1 MALLFP
7 TPTRRFCGAVSLLGL
22 ALLAAVLHHEPPTLG
37 TPPLLLGLLALG
49 VVLGEL
55 IPLKIPRRGDDEEVT
70 ISTTFAFALLLAGG
84 LVPALLAQVIAS
96 AVQDLLSGKPAWR
109 LLFNVGQYTLTMCAA
124 AVVLGVLTSVPH
136 PSGQHFVD
144 ADLPGILLAGLA
156 LWLVNTGTVG
166 VAVAL
171 HRGVPLVAYFRSDLG
186 FSFITG
192 ALLLCLA
199 PVLLASAE
207 YATGL
212 FPLFFFPIYAV
223 YRAGRH
229 AARSEYQATHDQL
242 TDLPNRGLFRDIVER
257 ELARGD
263 DARPFAVLLMDLDRF
278 KEINDTLGHHYGD
291 RLLESI
297 GPRIA
302 AGLREADVL
311 ARLGGD
317 EFALLLRGLRSPRDA
332 ERIAERVCEMLA
344 EPFELNGF
352 TVEVEAS
359 IGIAWSGDRD
369 GGANVDDLLRRA
381 DVAMY
386 SAKADNVP
394 LRFYSTDRDEHSP
407 ERLGL
412 VADLRRGIERQELVL
427 HYQPKLDL
435 RTGETAGVEGLVRW
449 EHPALGLLQ
458 PHAFIDLAERT
469 GLIKLL
475 TLAVIDIAVE
485 QAARWR
491 AAGTPLTVA
500 VNVPVRSLLDPA
512 FPGQVAERLARVGL
526 HPSSIAIEITESTM
540 LADPDAALAV
550 LSELGAMGVK
560 MAVDDFGT
568 GYSSLAYLRRLPVS
582 ELKIDRTFVSGL
594 VDGHND
600 EVIVRST
607 IELGHNLGLRVV
619 AEGVE
624 DEQSLAELRRLGCDE
639 AQGYHLSRPVPAA
652 ELERWLA
659 RRRPP
664 APVLRLLERA

>member
-1 MALLFP
+1 MSQLFP
-7 TPTRRFCGAVSLLGL
+7 TPTRRFCGVISVLGI
-22 ALLAAVLHHEPPTLG
+22 ALLAVVVQHESATLG
-37 TPPLLLGLLALG
+37 TLGGSPLLLGLLALG

-55 IPLKIPRRGDDEEVT
+55 LPLKIPRRGDDEEVT
-70 ISTTFAFALLLAGG
+70 ISTTFAYAMLLGGG
-84 LVPALLAQVIAS
+84 LAPALVAQVAAS
-96 AVQDLLSGKPAWR
+96 VLQDLASGKPLWR
-109 LLFNVGQYTLTMCAA
+109 LLFNAGQYGLSMGAA
-124 AVVLGVLTSVPH
+124 ALVLGLLTSVPH
-136 PSGQHFVD
+136 PSGQFFVD
-144 ADLPGILLAGLA
+144 SDLPGILLAGLA

-171 HRGVPLVAYFRSDLG
+171 HRRMPLRAYFRSDLG

-199 PVLLASAE
+199 PVLLSSAQ

-242 TDLPNRGLFRDIVER
+242 TDLPNRGLFRVSVER
-257 ELARGD
+257 EMSSPES
-263 DARPFAVLLMDLDRF
+263 RPFAVLLLDLDRF

-297 GPRIA
+297 GPRLA
-302 AGLREADVL
+302 ACLRPDDLL

-317 EFALLLRGLRSPRDA
+317 EFALLLRRLGSPADA
-332 ERIAERVCEMLA
+332 EGIARRIAEVLS
-344 EPFELNGF
+344 EPFQLNGF
-352 TVEVEAS
+352 AVEVEAS
-359 IGIAWSGDRD
+359 IGIAWSGDSD
-369 GGANVDDLLRRA
+369 ADVDDLLRRA

-386 SAKADNVP
+386 SAKGDNVP
-394 LRFYSTDRDEHSP
+394 LRFYSADRDDHSP

-412 VADLRRGIERQELVL
+412 VSDLRRGLERSELVL

-449 EHPALGLLQ
+449 EHPTLGLLQ

-469 GLIKLL
+469 GLIKSL
-475 TLAVIDIAVE
+475 TLRVIDIAVE
-485 QAARWR
+485 QAARWQ

-512 FPGQVAERLARVGL
+512 FPRQVADRLDAAGVP
-526 HPSSIAIEITESTM
+526 PSSIAIEITESTM
-540 LADPDAALAV
+540 MADPDAALVV
-550 LSELGAMGVK
+550 LSQLGAMGVT
-560 MAVDDFGT
+560 MSVDDFGT
-568 GYSSLAYLRRLPVS
+568 GYSSLAYLRRLPVG
-582 ELKIDRTFVSGL
+582 ELKIDRTFVMNLLDSR
-594 VDGHND
+594 ND

-624 DEQSLAELRRLGCDE
+624 DEASLRELRRLGCDE
-639 AQGYHLSRPVPAA
+639 AQGYHLSRPVPAP
-652 ELERWLA
+652 ELERWVK
-659 RRRPP
+659 RRQHA
-664 APVLRLLERA
+664 APVLRLLETA

>member
-1 MALLFP
+1 MSHLFP
-7 TPTRRFCGAVSLLGL
+7 TPTRRFCGVVSVLGL
-22 ALLAAVLHHEPPTLG
+22 ALLVGVLEHGPITLA
-37 TPPLLLGLLALG
+37 TSPLLLGLLALG
-49 VVLGEL
+49 VLLGEL
-55 IPLKIPRRGDDEEVT
+55 LPLKIPRRGDDEEVT
-70 ISTTFAFALLLAGG
+70 ISTTFAYALLLAGG
-84 LVPALLAQVIAS
+84 LVPALVAQVVAS
-96 AVQDLLSGKPAWR
+96 VVQDLLSGKPAWR
-109 LLFNVGQYTLTMCAA
+109 LLFNVGQYTLSMCAA
-124 AVVLGVLTSVPH
+124 AVVLGILTSVPH
-136 PSGQHFVD
+136 HSGQLFVSS
-144 ADLPGILLAGLA
+144 DLPGILLAGLA

-171 HRGVPLVAYFRSDLG
+171 HRRVPLVAYFRSDLG

-192 ALLLCLA
+192 ALLLCLS
-199 PVLLASAE
+199 PVLLSSAE

-229 AARSEYQATHDQL
+229 AARNEYQATHDQL
-242 TDLPNRGLFRDIVER
+242 TDLPNRGLFRDIVQR
-257 ELARGD
+257 ELIRAD
-263 DARPFAVLLMDLDRF
+263 DDRPFAVLFMDLDRF

-297 GPRIA
+297 GPRIS
-302 AGLREADVL
+302 AGLRTGDVL

-317 EFALLLRGLRSPRDA
+317 EFALLLRGLRAPRDA
-332 ERIAERVCEMLA
+332 ERVAERVCERLA
-344 EPFELNGF
+344 EPFELSDF

-359 IGIAWSGDRD
+359 IGIAWSGDGD
-369 GGANVDDLLRRA
+369 ANVDDLLRRA

-394 LRFYSTDRDEHSP
+394 LRFYSSERDEHSP

-412 VADLRRGIERQELVL
+412 VADLRRGIERRELVL

-449 EHPALGLLQ
+449 VHPSLGLLQ

-469 GLIKLL
+469 GLIKSL
-475 TLAVIDIAVE
+475 TLAVIDLAVE
-485 QAARWR
+485 QAARWQ

-512 FPGQVAERLARVGL
+512 FPGQVAERLAREAL
-526 HPSSIAIEITESTM
+526 PPSSIAIEITESTM

-550 LSELGAMGVK
+550 LSALGAMGVK
-560 MAVDDFGT
+560 MAIDDFGT
-568 GYSSLAYLRRLPVS
+568 GYSSLAYLKRLPVS
-582 ELKIDRTFVSGL
+582 ELKIDRTFVCNL
-594 VDGHND
+594 VDGRND

-624 DEQSLAELRRLGCDE
+624 DEETLNELRRLGCDE
-639 AQGYHLSRPVPAA
+639 AQGYHLSRPVPAP
-652 ELERWLA
+652 ELERWLT
-659 RRRPP
+659 RRRPT

>member
-1 MALLFP
+1 MARLLP
-7 TPTRRFCGAVSLLGL
+7 TATHRFCAVVSCLGL
-22 ALLAAVLHHEPPTLG
+22 ALLAVSLQHGLG
-37 TPPLLLGLLALG
+37 AFGTQPLLFGLLALG
-49 VVLGEL
+49 VLLGEL
-55 IPLKIPRRGDDEEVT
+55 LPLKIPRRGDDEEVT
-70 ISTTFAFALLLAGG
+70 ISTTFAYALLLGGG
-84 LVPALLAQVIAS
+84 LAPALLAQVGAS
-96 AVQDLLSGKPAWR
+96 IVQDLLSGKPLWR
-109 LLFNVGQYTLTMCAA
+109 LTFNVGQYVFSMCAA
-124 AVVLGVLTSVPH
+124 ALVLGALTSVPH
-136 PSGQHFVD
+136 PSGQLFVN
-144 ADLPGILLAGLA
+144 ADLPGILVAGFA
-156 LWLVNTGTVG
+156 LWVVNTGIVG

-171 HRGVPLVAYFRSDLG
+171 HRKVPLQTYFRSDLG

-192 ALLLCLA
+192 CLLLCLA
-199 PVLLASAE
+199 PVLLSSAQ

-242 TDLPNRGLFRDIVER
+242 TDLPNRGLFRHVVQR
-257 ELARGD
+257 QMARPD

-302 AGLREADVL
+302 GCLREHDVL

-317 EFALLLRGLRSPRDA
+317 EFALLLRNLRAPEDA
-332 ERIAERVCEMLA
+332 ERIAQRICEMLA
-344 EPFELNGF
+344 EPFTLNDF

-359 IGIAWSGDRD
+359 IGIAWSG
-369 GGANVDDLLRRA
+369 GGDADVDDLLRRA

-386 SAKADNVP
+386 SAKGDNVA
-394 LRFYSTDRDEHSP
+394 LRHYDATRDQHSP

-412 VADLRRGIERQELVL
+412 VSDLRRGIERSELVL

-435 RTGETAGVEGLVRW
+435 RTGETAGVEALVRW
-449 EHPALGLLQ
+449 EHPTLGLLQ
-458 PHAFIDLAERT
+458 PHAFVDLAERT
-469 GLIKLL
+469 GLIKSL
-475 TLAVIDIAVE
+475 TLKVIDTALA
-485 QAARWR
+485 QAAAWQ

-512 FPGQVAERLARVGL
+512 FPGQVAERLTRSGL
-526 HPSSIAIEITESTM
+526 APSSIAIEITESTM
-540 LADPDAALAV
+540 MVDPDAALAV
-550 LSELGAMGVK
+550 LSQLGAMGVK

-568 GYSSLAYLRRLPVS
+568 GYSSLAYLKRLPVS
-582 ELKIDRTFVSGL
+582 ELKIDRAFVMNLLDSR
-594 VDGHND
+594 ND

-624 DEQSLAELRRLGCDE
+624 DEESLQELRRLGCDE
-639 AQGYHLSRPVPAA
+639 AQGYHLSRPVPADK
-652 ELERWLA
+652 LDRWLA
-659 RRRPP
+659 RRQTPT
-664 APVLRLLERA
+664 PVLRLVERI

>member
-1 MALLFP
+1 MSHLFP
-7 TPTRRFCGAVSLLGL
+7 TPTRRFCGVVSVLGL
-22 ALLAAVLHHEPPTLG
+22 ALLVVVLEHDPPSLG
-37 TPPLLLGLLALG
+37 TSPLLLGLLALG
-49 VVLGEL
+49 VLLGEL
-55 IPLKIPRRGDDEEVT
+55 LPLKIPRRGDDEEVT
-70 ISTTFAFALLLAGG
+70 ISTTFAYALLLAGG
-84 LVPALLAQVIAS
+84 LVPALVAQVVAS
-96 AVQDLLSGKPAWR
+96 VVQDLLSGKPAWR

-124 AVVLGVLTSVPH
+124 AVVLGALTSVPH
-136 PSGQHFVD
+136 PSGQLFVSS
-144 ADLPGILLAGLA
+144 DLPGILVAGLA

-171 HRGVPLVAYFRSDLG
+171 HRRVPLLAYFRSDLG

-192 ALLLCLA
+192 ALLLCLS
-199 PVLLASAE
+199 PVLLSSAE

-229 AARSEYQATHDQL
+229 AARNEYQATHDQL
-242 TDLPNRGLFRDIVER
+242 TNLPNRGLFRDIVQR
-257 ELARGD
+257 ELTRAD
-263 DARPFAVLLMDLDRF
+263 DRRPFAVLFMDLDRF

-297 GPRIA
+297 GPRIS
-302 AGLREADVL
+302 AGLRPGDVL

-317 EFALLLRGLRSPRDA
+317 EFALLLPGLRTPRDA
-332 ERIAERVCEMLA
+332 ERVAERVCEMLA
-344 EPFELNGF
+344 EPFALSDF

-359 IGIAWSGDRD
+359 IGIAWSGDAD
-369 GGANVDDLLRRA
+369 ANVDDLLRRA

-394 LRFYSTDRDEHSP
+394 LRFYSSDRDEHSP

-412 VADLRRGIERQELVL
+412 VADLRRGLERRELVL

-449 EHPALGLLQ
+449 VHPSLGLLQ

-469 GLIKLL
+469 GLIKSL
-475 TLAVIDIAVE
+475 TLAVIDLAVE
-485 QAARWR
+485 QAARWQ

-512 FPGQVAERLARVGL
+512 FPGQVAERLAREAL
-526 HPSSIAIEITESTM
+526 PPSSIAIEITESTM

-550 LSELGAMGVK
+550 LSALGAMGVK
-560 MAVDDFGT
+560 MAIDDFGT
-568 GYSSLAYLRRLPVS
+568 GYSSLAYLKRLPVS
-582 ELKIDRTFVSGL
+582 ELKIDRTFVCNL

-624 DEQSLAELRRLGCDE
+624 DEETLSELRRLGCDE

>member
-1 MALLFP
+1 
-7 TPTRRFCGAVSLLGL
+7 V
-22 ALLAAVLHHEPPTLG
+22 
-37 TPPLLLGLLALG
+37 
-49 VVLGEL
+49 
-55 IPLKIPRRGDDEEVT
+55 
-70 ISTTFAFALLLAGG
+70 
-84 LVPALLAQVIAS
+84 
-96 AVQDLLSGKPAWR
+96 LLS
-109 LLFNVGQYTLTMCAA
+109 
-124 AVVLGVLTSVPH
+124 
-136 PSGQHFVD
+136 
-144 ADLPGILLAGLA
+144 
-156 LWLVNTGTVG
+156 
-166 VAVAL
+166 
-171 HRGVPLVAYFRSDLG
+171 
-186 FSFITG
+186 
-192 ALLLCLA
+192 
-199 PVLLASAE
+199 SAE

-229 AARSEYQATHDQL
+229 AARNEYQATHDQL
-242 TDLPNRGLFRDIVER
+242 TNLPNRGLFRDIVQR
-257 ELARGD
+257 ELTRAD
-263 DARPFAVLLMDLDRF
+263 DLRPFAVLFMDLDRF

-297 GPRIA
+297 GPRIS
-302 AGLREADVL
+302 AGLRTGDVL

-317 EFALLLRGLRSPRDA
+317 EFALLLPGLRTPRDA
-332 ERIAERVCEMLA
+332 ERVAERVCERLA
-344 EPFELNGF
+344 EPFELSDF

-359 IGIAWSGDRD
+359 IGIAWSGDAD
-369 GGANVDDLLRRA
+369 ANVDDLLRRA

-394 LRFYSTDRDEHSP
+394 LRFYSSDRDEHSP

-412 VADLRRGIERQELVL
+412 VADLRRGIERRELVL

-449 EHPALGLLQ
+449 VHPSLGLLQ

-469 GLIKLL
+469 GLIKSL
-475 TLAVIDIAVE
+475 TLAVIDLAVE
-485 QAARWR
+485 QAARWQ

-512 FPGQVAERLARVGL
+512 FPGQVAERLAREAL
-526 HPSSIAIEITESTM
+526 PPSSIAIEITESTM

-550 LSELGAMGVK
+550 LSALGAMGVK
-560 MAVDDFGT
+560 MAIDDFGT
-568 GYSSLAYLRRLPVS
+568 GYSSLAYLKRLPVS
-582 ELKIDRTFVSGL
+582 ELKIDRTFVCNL
-594 VDGHND
+594 VDGRND

-624 DEQSLAELRRLGCDE
+624 DEETLDELRRLGCDE
-639 AQGYHLSRPVPAA
+639 AQGYHLSRPVPAG

>member
-1 MALLFP
+1 MSHLFP
-7 TPTRRFCGAVSLLGL
+7 TPTRRFCGVVSVLGL
-22 ALLAAVLHHEPPTLG
+22 ALLVVVLEHGRPTLG
-37 TPPLLLGLLALG
+37 TSPLLLGLLALG
-49 VVLGEL
+49 VLLGEL
-55 IPLKIPRRGDDEEVT
+55 LPLKIPRRGDDEEVT
-70 ISTTFAFALLLAGG
+70 ISTTFAYALLLAGG
-84 LVPALLAQVIAS
+84 LVPALVAQVVAS
-96 AVQDLLSGKPAWR
+96 VVQDLLSGKPAWR
-109 LLFNVGQYTLTMCAA
+109 LLFNVGQYTLTMWAA
-124 AVVLGVLTSVPH
+124 AVVLDALTSVPH
-136 PSGQHFVD
+136 PSGQLFVSS
-144 ADLPGILLAGLA
+144 DLPGILVAGLA

-171 HRGVPLVAYFRSDLG
+171 HRRVPLVAYFRSDLG

-192 ALLLCLA
+192 ALLLCLS
-199 PVLLASAE
+199 PVLLSSAE

-229 AARSEYQATHDQL
+229 AARNEYQATHDQL
-242 TDLPNRGLFRDIVER
+242 TNLPNRGLFRDIVQR
-257 ELARGD
+257 ELTRAD
-263 DARPFAVLLMDLDRF
+263 DDRPFAVLFMDLDRF

-297 GPRIA
+297 GPRIS
-302 AGLREADVL
+302 AGLRNGDVL

-317 EFALLLRGLRSPRDA
+317 EFALLLRGLRTPRDA
-332 ERIAERVCEMLA
+332 ERVAERVCEMLA
-344 EPFELNGF
+344 EPFELSDF

-359 IGIAWSGDRD
+359 IGIAWSGDAD
-369 GGANVDDLLRRA
+369 ANVDDLLRRA

-394 LRFYSTDRDEHSP
+394 LRFYSSDRDEHSP

-412 VADLRRGIERQELVL
+412 VADLRRGIERRELVL

-449 EHPALGLLQ
+449 VHPSLGLLQ

-469 GLIKLL
+469 GLIKSL
-475 TLAVIDIAVE
+475 TLAVIDLAVE
-485 QAARWR
+485 QAARWQ

-512 FPGQVAERLARVGL
+512 FPGQVAERLAREAL
-526 HPSSIAIEITESTM
+526 PPSSIAIEITESTM

-550 LSELGAMGVK
+550 LSALGAMGVK
-560 MAVDDFGT
+560 MAIDDFGT
-568 GYSSLAYLRRLPVS
+568 GYSSLAYLKRLPVS
-582 ELKIDRTFVSGL
+582 ELKIDRTFVCNL
-594 VDGHND
+594 VDGRND

-624 DEQSLAELRRLGCDE
+624 DEETLHELRRLGCDE

>member
-1 MALLFP
+1 MSHLFP
-7 TPTRRFCGAVSLLGL
+7 TPTRRFCGVVSVLGL
-22 ALLAAVLHHEPPTLG
+22 ALLVVVLEHGRPTLG
-37 TPPLLLGLLALG
+37 TSPLLLGLLALG
-49 VVLGEL
+49 VLLGEL
-55 IPLKIPRRGDDEEVT
+55 LPLKIPRRGDDEEVT
-70 ISTTFAFALLLAGG
+70 ISTTFAYALLLAGG
-84 LVPALLAQVIAS
+84 LVPALVAQVVAS
-96 AVQDLLSGKPAWR
+96 VVQDLLSGKPAWR
-109 LLFNVGQYTLTMCAA
+109 LLFNVGQYTLTMWAA
-124 AVVLGVLTSVPH
+124 AVVLDALTSVPH
-136 PSGQHFVD
+136 PSGQLFVSS
-144 ADLPGILLAGLA
+144 DLPGILVAGLA

-171 HRGVPLVAYFRSDLG
+171 HRRVPLVAYFRSDLG

-192 ALLLCLA
+192 ALLLCLS
-199 PVLLASAE
+199 PVLLSSAE

-229 AARSEYQATHDQL
+229 AARNEYQATHDQL
-242 TDLPNRGLFRDIVER
+242 TNLPNRGLFRDIVQR
-257 ELARGD
+257 ELTRAD
-263 DARPFAVLLMDLDRF
+263 DDRPFAVLLMDLDRF

-297 GPRIA
+297 GPRIS
-302 AGLREADVL
+302 AGLRNGDVL

-317 EFALLLRGLRSPRDA
+317 EFALLLRGLRTPRDA
-332 ERIAERVCEMLA
+332 ERVAERVCEMLA
-344 EPFELNGF
+344 EPFELSDF

-359 IGIAWSGDRD
+359 IGIAWSGDAD
-369 GGANVDDLLRRA
+369 ANVDDLLRRA

-394 LRFYSTDRDEHSP
+394 LRFYSSDRDEHSP

-412 VADLRRGIERQELVL
+412 VADLRRGIERRELVL

-449 EHPALGLLQ
+449 VHPSLGLLQ

-469 GLIKLL
+469 GLIKSL
-475 TLAVIDIAVE
+475 TLAVIDLAVE
-485 QAARWR
+485 QAARWQ

-512 FPGQVAERLARVGL
+512 FPGQVAERLAREAL
-526 HPSSIAIEITESTM
+526 PPSSIAIEITESTM

-550 LSELGAMGVK
+550 LSALGAMGVK
-560 MAVDDFGT
+560 MAIDDFGT
-568 GYSSLAYLRRLPVS
+568 GYSSLAYLKRLPVS
-582 ELKIDRTFVSGL
+582 ELKIDRTFVCNL
-594 VDGHND
+594 VDGRND

-624 DEQSLAELRRLGCDE
+624 DEETLHELRRLGCDE

>member
-1 MALLFP
+1 MIFLLSN
-7 TPTRRFCGAVSLLGL
+7 PTRRFCGAVALAGL
-22 ALLAAVLHHEPPTLG
+22 ALFALVLREGAGALQPPSL
-37 TPPLLLGLLALG
+37 LVVLLGLG

-55 IPLKIPRRGDDEEVT
+55 LPLKIPRRGDDEEVT
-70 ISTTFAFALLLAGG
+70 ISTTFAYALLLGAG
-84 LVPALLAQVIAS
+84 LVPALLAQVLAS
-96 AVQDLLSGKPAWR
+96 VVQDVLSRKPLWR
-109 LLFNVGQYTLTMCAA
+109 LLFNVGQYTLSMCAG
-124 AVVLGVLTSVPH
+124 AVVLGALTSVPH
-136 PSGQHFVD
+136 PSGQLFVN
-144 ADLPGILLAGLA
+144 ADLPGIILAGLA

-166 VAVAL
+166 IAVAL
-171 HRGVPLVAYFRSDLG
+171 HRQVPLAAYVRSDLG
-186 FSFITG
+186 FSIITG

-199 PVLLASAE
+199 PVLLASAQ
-207 YATGL
+207 YATAL

-242 TDLPNRGLFRDIVER
+242 TDLPNRALFRDLVQR
-257 ELARGD
+257 ELSRVDEAH
-263 DARPFAVLLMDLDRF
+263 AFAVLLMDLDRF

-302 AGLREADVL
+302 GSLRGTDVL

-317 EFALLLRGLRSPRDA
+317 EFALLLRDVDSPQDA
-332 ERIAERVCEMLA
+332 ERIADRVGEALS
-344 EPFELNGF
+344 EPFALNDF
-352 TVEVEAS
+352 AVEVEAS
-359 IGIAWSGDRD
+359 IGIAWSGGEDAD
-369 GGANVDDLLRRA
+369 VDDLLRRA

-386 SAKADNVP
+386 SAKADNVR
-394 LRFYSTDRDEHSP
+394 LRHYSPDRDDHSP

-412 VADLRRGIERQELVL
+412 VSDLRRGIERSELVL

-435 RTGETAGVEGLVRW
+435 RTGDTAGVEALVRW
-449 EHPALGLLQ
+449 EHPTLGLLQ

-469 GLIKLL
+469 GLIKSL
-475 TLAVIDIAVE
+475 TLRVIDTAVE
-485 QAARWR
+485 QAARWQ

-512 FPGQVAERLARVGL
+512 FPRQVSERLADSGM
-526 HPSSIAIEITESTM
+526 HPSGIAIEITESTM

-550 LSELGAMGVK
+550 LNELGAMGVK
-560 MAVDDFGT
+560 MSVDDFGT
-568 GYSSLAYLRRLPVS
+568 GYSSLAYLKGLPVS
-582 ELKIDRTFVSGL
+582 ELKIDRAFVMNL
-594 VDGHND
+594 PDGRND

-624 DEQSLAELRRLGCDE
+624 DEETLCELRRLGCDE

-652 ELERWLA
+652 ELERWLQ
-659 RRRPP
+659 RRRSP